1 MNYRCLLLATSL
13 CVVSVCASAAPAE
26 SRTPAKDSASA
37 LDQVLPD
44 LLERSRVPAVA
55 ISGIENGQLA
65 WTRVYGQAREG
76 VAADE
81 RSVFN
86 AASLTKPVF
95 GLLVLRLIAEG
106 QLDLDQELS
115 AHWVDPDLKDDPRH
129 RQLTPRLLLSHQ
141 GGLPNWRGRGA
152 LSIGFEPGGRH
163 EYSGE
168 GYEYLRRAIEHGTG
182 RSLQELMQQQVLTPA
197 GMQGSFGWS
206 AALAPHIVQAAN
218 EAGEAI
224 DTGLE
229 NRGPNAAAN
238 LMVSAPD
245 YARFVA
251 WVLAGAG
258 LPESLLAEMQ
268 RPQARHA
275 EPAENFGLGW
285 KLSGTRAPYTLWH
298 DGREAGTRSLVIA
311 RPQRRDGL
319 VVLSNGS
326 NGELLMRP
334 IIQLALKD
342 GDRLVV
348 ERDAEVW
355 RFLQAQP
362 AANLQGLFGAIAR
375 SPSFM
380 STLLHAAHT
389 ALVDPL
395 AAQDTAPVPGRAV
408 IDRFVLAMLR
418 SEVAAAQVEAVLQ
431 ALLDE
436 TGDSPTLRRAFTAA
450 RARAWLAALEAD
462 PTEGAEPEQTQA
474 EHEAATRP
482 VVAVPAPTLAAYAG
496 RYRVPS
502 SNLLITISA
511 AGDRL
516 RAAAAGTP
524 TSDFFPAS
532 ERLFF
537 MRESATEFEFQRDEH
552 GAVSGIRIIW
562 DGARSEFAPREP

>member
-1 MNYRCLLLATSL
+1 MNYRCLLLVTSL
-13 CVVSVCASAAPAE
+13 CVASVCAPAAAADAHTSAA
-26 SRTPAKDSASA
+26 TDSTRA
-37 LDQVLPD
+37 LDQALPD
-44 LLERSRVPAVA
+44 LLERNRVPAVA
-55 ISGIENGQLA
+55 ISGIEDGQLA

-76 VAADE
+76 VPADE
-81 RSVFN
+81 HSVFN

-95 GLLVLRLIAEG
+95 GLLVLRLVAAG
-106 QLDLDQELS
+106 QLELDQELS

-129 RQLTPRLLLSHQ
+129 RQLTPRQFGSPL
-141 GGLPNWRGRGA
+141 A
-152 LSIGFEPGGRH
+152 IGFEPGSRH

-168 GYEYLRRAIEHGTG
+168 GYEYLRRAIEHSTG

-197 GMQGSFGWS
+197 GMQSSFGWS
-206 AALAPHIVQAAN
+206 AGLDAHIVQAVN

-229 NRGPNAAAN
+229 TRGPNAAAN
-238 LMVSAPD
+238 LLISAPD

-258 LPESLLAEMQ
+258 LPEALLAEMQ
-268 RPQARHA
+268 RPQALHA

-285 KLSGTRAPYTLWH
+285 KLTGSRAPHTLWH
-298 DGREAGTRSLVIA
+298 DGREPGTRSLVIA
-311 RPQRRDGL
+311 RPHNRDGL

-342 GDRLVV
+342 GDRLVL

-362 AANLQGLFGAIAR
+362 AANLRGLFGAIAR
-375 SPSFM
+375 SPSFL

-389 ALVDPL
+389 ALIDPL
-395 AAQDTAPVPGRAV
+395 AAQGGAQAQGRAA
-408 IDRFVLAMLR
+408 IDRLAQAMLR
-418 SEVAAAQVEAVLQ
+418 SEVATEQVEAVLQ
-431 ALLDE
+431 SLLDE
-436 TGDSPTLRRAFTAA
+436 TGESPTLRRAFTPAQ
-450 RARAWLAALEAD
+450 ARAWLATLEAK
-462 PTEGAEPEQTQA
+462 PPEGSESAPAQPGDK
-474 EHEAATRP
+474 AATRP
-482 VVAVPAPTLAAYAG
+482 VVAVPAPTLTAYAG

-524 TSDFFPAS
+524 TTDFFPAS

-537 MRESATEFEFQRDEH
+537 MRESATEFEFTRDEH

-562 DGARSEFAPREP
+562 DDARSEFAPREP